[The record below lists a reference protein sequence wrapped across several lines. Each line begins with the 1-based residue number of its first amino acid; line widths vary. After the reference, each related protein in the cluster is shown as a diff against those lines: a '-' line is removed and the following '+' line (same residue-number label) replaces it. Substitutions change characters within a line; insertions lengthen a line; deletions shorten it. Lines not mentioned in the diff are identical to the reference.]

1 MLCLCRYYDVTE
13 GNGALARE
21 GERVV
26 VHYEARW
33 KGVTFMT
40 SRCCHVCHLDR
51 AMHRSCAKRT
61 ECPPCCSCRQGMG
74 VTGDE
79 LQASS

>member
-1 MLCLCRYYDVTE
+1 MQCLCRYYDVTE

-33 KGVTFMT
+33 NGVHAW
-40 SRCCHVCHLDR
+40 SVQALD
-51 AMHRSCAKRT
+51 
-61 ECPPCCSCRQGMG
+61 MG
-74 VTGDE
+74 ACFLV
-79 LQASS
+79 S